1 MLVNW
6 SDNVGISDPP
16 PNTWFFGPR
25 RFHNPNGISIVF
37 VWLTLVIN
45 RHTDVSTC
53 LVPRTLSSYGDRTFA
68 AVGPRLWNSLPV
80 QLRNPDI
87 TNGLCRRQ
95 LKRHLFGKHEHG
107 ALRHMTCSA
116 IGKHFL
122 TYLQTHTH
130 TQTTPLSHY
139 HAMRHKKS
147 ITITGQRLLQ
157 YALSTGGRV
166 RGGVVVRSGT

>member
-25 RFHNPNGISIVF
+25 RIHSPNGISIGSNVF

-95 LKRHLFGKHEHG
+95 LKRHVFGKHEHG
-107 ALRHMTCSA
+107 ALRHMICSA

-130 TQTTPLSHY
+130 TN
-139 HAMRHKKS
+139 HA
-147 ITITGQRLLQ
+147 TF
-157 YALSTGGRV
+157 ALSCDAA
-166 RGGVVVRSGT
+166 